1 MTVYFEVNKGGV
13 FMHFLCSNKKEVER
27 IKIKYIKLGKWVK
40 ISNIKN
46 NVFIGGKM
54 MKYEVEVGD

>member
-1 MTVYFEVNKGGV
+1 
-13 FMHFLCSNKKEVER
+13 MHFLCSNKKEVER